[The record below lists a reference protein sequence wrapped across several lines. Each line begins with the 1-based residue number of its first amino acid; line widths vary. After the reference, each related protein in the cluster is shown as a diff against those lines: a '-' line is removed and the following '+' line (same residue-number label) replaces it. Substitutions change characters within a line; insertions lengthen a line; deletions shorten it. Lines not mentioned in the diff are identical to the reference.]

1 MTPESM
7 DNKGDSAGISV
18 VIPLYNKQATVGRT
32 IRSVLAQESVDKEV
46 IVVDDGSTDGSAQV
60 AQAFG
65 AGVVYVRQANAGP
78 SAARNR
84 GVAASRFPWVMF
96 LDADDELA
104 PGALRDHV
112 RCRERFPD
120 VQATFGSFRVLQ
132 GDVVEREELIHGRL
146 PADPGDRGI
155 RRVDRFLSRLVPAQ
169 QSCCV
174 ERALYDAIGGYDER
188 LRCWE
193 RSDFHFRVLLL
204 ARAVAVSDRMHLIKH
219 QDVPENSQFERAGK
233 DWGNLVI
240 FAHKILDEI
249 ARIPE
254 EERPFLFGQ
263 IKHGMQQA
271 WKARAM
277 PEFKRLAA
285 RACPVLPL
293 AHRPLRL
300 CLAARLP
307 DRLLARMR

>member
-1 MTPESM
+1 M
-7 DNKGDSAGISV
+7 DNKDKPAGISV
-18 VIPLYNKQATVGRT
+18 IIPLYNKQATAARA

-65 AGVVYVRQANAGP
+65 AGVVYIRQANAGP

-146 PADPGDRGI
+146 PADPDDGGC

-174 ERALYDAIGGYDER
+174 DRWLYDAIGGYDER

-193 RSDFHFRVLLL
+193 RSDFHFRVLLR

-219 QDVPENSQFERAGK
+219 QDVPENSQFERAGR
-233 DWGNLVI
+233 DWANLVI

-249 ARIPE
+249 HVVPSG
-254 EERPFLFGQ
+254 ERSLLYAE
-263 IKHGMQQA
+263 IRHGLQSA
-271 WKARAM
+271 WTAGAFS
-277 PEFKRLAA
+277 EFKRLAA
-285 RACPVLPL
+285 RACPVLPV
-293 AHRPLRL
+293 AQRPLRL

-307 DRLLARMR
+307 VRWLVHLH